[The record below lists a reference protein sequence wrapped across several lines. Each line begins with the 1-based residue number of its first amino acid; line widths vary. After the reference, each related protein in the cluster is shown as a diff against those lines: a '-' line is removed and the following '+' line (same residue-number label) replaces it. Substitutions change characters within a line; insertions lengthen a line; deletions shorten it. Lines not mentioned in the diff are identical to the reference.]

1 MSLSLN
7 CVYKKIITKSIL
19 FIDAT
24 RTKVIAT
31 RTKIVSIE
39 MAFLYYNGLTD
50 ICTTAAAVVPNQS
63 QMA

>member
-1 MSLSLN
+1 MFI
-7 CVYKKIITKSIL
+7 KIIIITKSIL